1 MKSSEWQALLWHR
14 IWGHEF
20 DMLVVMQPSA
30 GQEQISSVCH
40 AGRTAGLEPTIFDS
54 DPVQV
59 LLLGTPLSDVEQVL
73 EEMEGVSRV
82 LNPSDTDTPV
92 TSNLRISRIRPLIS
106 PAILMEQLPLDH
118 DGAALVQRTRREIGR
133 ILAKTDDRLL
143 VVVGP
148 CSIHDANAALDY
160 AGRLAQISPEL
171 ADDLL
176 LVLRVYFEKPRT
188 TVGWKGLINDPHGD
202 GSYAVNEGL
211 RIARGLLL
219 DVLALG
225 LPAGCEFL
233 DPISPQF
240 IADAV
245 SWAAIGAR
253 TTESQVHRNL
263 ASGLSM
269 PVGFKN
275 GTSGDIQI
283 AIDAISAASWP
294 HHFMSVTEQGHA
306 AIVETRGNRDTHVIL
321 RGGRSGPNFDAASVE
336 SVLKSL
342 READLPPRLMID
354 ASHGNSGKDYRRQP
368 AVANDVAGQIASGET
383 GIVGVMLESFLVDGR
398 QELDWSREMTYGQSV
413 TDGCMGWE
421 MVVPV
426 LYQLSAAVQARRKS
440 LQFRVS

>member
-1 MKSSEWQALLWHR
+1 
-14 IWGHEF
+14 
-20 DMLVVMQPSA
+20 MLVELKTSSTELIEFVCSIGASA
-30 GQEQISSVCH
+30 GLTPTVF
-40 AGRTAGLEPTIFDS
+40 GGEPTMILLAGNPLVDVKTTLLGRPGIARVS
-54 DPVQV
+54 DPV
-59 LLLGTPLSDVEQVL
+59 D
-73 EEMEGVSRV
+73 SR
-82 LNPSDTDTPV
+82 SPV
-92 TSNLRISRIRPLIS
+92 TSNLRIRGIRPLTP
-106 PAILMEQLPLDH
+106 PAILMEQLPLPAE
-118 DGAALVQRTRREIGR
+118 AAMLVQRSRREISR
-133 ILAKTDDRLL
+133 ILNGDDDRLV

-148 CSIHDANAALDY
+148 CSIHDAGAALDY
-160 AGRLAQISPEL
+160 AQRLACLAPEVSS
-171 ADDLL
+171 DLM

-188 TVGWKGLINDPHGD
+188 TVGWKGLINDPRGD

-211 RIARGLLL
+211 HIARNLLL

-294 HHFMSVTEQGHA
+294 HHFMSVTEQGLA
-306 AIVETRGNRDTHVIL
+306 AIVDTHGNEDTHVIL
-321 RGGRSGPNFDAASVE
+321 RGGQTGPNFDDENVASV
-336 SVLKSL
+336 LDSL
-342 READLPPRLMID
+342 RRAQFPARLMID
-354 ASHGNSGKDYRRQP
+354 ASHGNSGKDFRRQP
-368 AVANDVAGQIASGET
+368 AVAREIARQVAAGQF

-398 QELDWSREMTYGQSV
+398 QELDWANGMVYGQSV
-413 TDGCMGWE
+413 TDSCMGWE
-421 MVVPV
+421 MTESV
-426 LYQLSAAVQARRKS
+426 LRELASSVRMRRAVLNDTPRSS
-440 LQFRVS
+440 LTAT